1 MFRTDCSICAQ
12 KLSRSWLGKETC
24 ELAALDN
31 YSIFLGYMVRQS
43 PLLSFFSSRNLVKLE
58 DIELVSTEIFG
69 LFQLL
74 TEDDDT
80 NSSKSSVGAL

>member
-1 MFRTDCSICAQ
+1 
-12 KLSRSWLGKETC
+12 
-24 ELAALDN
+24 
-31 YSIFLGYMVRQS
+31 MVRQS
-43 PLLSFFSSRNLVKLE
+43 PLLSFFRSRNLVMLE

-80 NSSKSSVGAL
+80 NSSKSSKSCKRSAFCDDKRHDVQRHPCKNYY